1 MEKDIIKKI
10 AGVASKHRNI
20 NEADIRS
27 MMILVRKFLDAYDQ
41 NSFLILRLYCNWV
54 AHNEIT
60 KSNTGLRVLAEINNT
75 LVKVK
80 STTDTNEMQ
89 NLISQAIGY
98 PLLRNELKT
107 VFGLIGIDN
116 TLITDNNAWSVFI
129 NHLIEIIRDVPLS
142 FPPLSNLDPAKLKI
156 YEKIS
161 NNPIKEGAGVI
172 SIQLSNVD
180 YDELGAEN
188 IGEILCI
195 IIKTEDTTTVV
206 IPFTVDATI

>member
-116 TLITDNNAWSVFI
+116 TLITDNNVWSVFI

>member
-116 TLITDNNAWSVFI
+116 TLITVNNVWSVFI